1 MKTTRKSFPLT
12 GAFFWS
18 HESQPPTHRE
28 LLEVFQNA
36 GMGAA
41 QVGEPF
47 VDQLAESDSFRA
59 QFLKDFAEA
68 GVQIVGLAAYR
79 NITSA
84 DSKKRRENVD
94 YVKRAL
100 ALAPELGTFAVATET
115 GTFNK
120 DSDWAPSTE
129 NRTPKAWAAFLEST
143 EELLTAAE
151 ASGAILA
158 YEGYV
163 NNIMGT
169 LDQVTSV
176 FEEFPSRHLGLM
188 LDPYNYI
195 TRDLLPVADLI
206 AEEFFERF
214 TDRFVIAHL
223 KDVAPLGA
231 DGVADEVDVD
241 RADLIGT
248 PEFCTGVFPQQPYM
262 RFLRD
267 RRPDL
272 PVIFEHLPTE
282 NLPAALRRLQAL
294 TGKLS

>member
-1 MKTTRKSFPLT
+1 MNPLRNSFPWT

-18 HESQPPTHRE
+18 HESIPASHQE
-28 LLEVFQNA
+28 LLKLFT
-36 GMGAA
+36 GYGLKAA

-47 VDQLAESDSFRA
+47 VEQLAESDTFRA
-59 QFLKDFAEA
+59 QFLNDFAEA

-84 DSKKRRENVD
+84 DPKKRRENVD

-115 GTFNK
+115 GTFNP
-120 DSDWAPSTE
+120 DSDWAPSSE
-129 NRTPKAWAAFLEST
+129 NRTPKAWAAFLTST
-143 EELLTAAE
+143 EELLAAAE

-169 LDQVTSV
+169 LDQVSAV
-176 FEEFPSRHLGLM
+176 VDEFPTRNLGLM

-206 AEEFFERF
+206 AKEFCERF
-214 TDRFVIAHL
+214 CDRFVIAHL

-231 DGVADEVDVD
+231 DGLPDEEDID
-241 RADLIGT
+241 RADLVGT
-248 PEFCTGVFPQQPYM
+248 PEFCTGVFPQQPYL

-272 PVIFEHLPTE
+272 PVIFEHLPNE
-282 NLPAALRRLQAL
+282 NLPSALRRLHAL
-294 TGKLS
+294 TGKIR